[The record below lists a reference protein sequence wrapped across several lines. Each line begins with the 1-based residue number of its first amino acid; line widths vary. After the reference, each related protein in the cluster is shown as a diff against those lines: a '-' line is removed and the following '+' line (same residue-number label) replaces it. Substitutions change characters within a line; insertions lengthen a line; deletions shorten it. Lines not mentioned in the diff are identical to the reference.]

1 LTTLP
6 RERPD
11 RMFRRGRPEDQE
23 FGREEFLYRRY
34 LSDHWIDG
42 HFSDLGFKFP
52 RQSLNRQKYSEP
64 EDVLL
69 SDEGTNYEGYGV
81 LEFLV
86 CDIPPALQA
95 PGTRVFVF
103 FPKHVPRELNYAHS
117 ELWCDT
123 EHRTGDYIEPRS
135 SIIKKLLR
143 TKLSQHV
150 SIRIPASK

>member
-1 LTTLP
+1 MATLP
-6 RERPD
+6 RERPE
-11 RMFRRGRPEDQE
+11 RMFQRGRPEDQE
-23 FGREEFLYRRY
+23 FGLAELLFRRY
-34 LSDHWIDG
+34 LRDHWIEG
-42 HFSDLGFKFP
+42 HFSDLGFRFP

-69 SDEGTNYEGYGV
+69 SDEGTYYNGYGV

-86 CDIPPALQA
+86 CDIPTTLQA

-103 FPKHVPRELNYAHS
+103 YPRHVPQDLNYAHS

-123 EHRTGDYIEPRS
+123 EHRTGGYIEPKS
-135 SIIKKLLR
+135 SIIRKQLR